1 MEVIK
6 CLTLIAVSIES
17 VLFTGTIFGWSFIQ
31 NVLINENYFENCA
44 KNVTCVKDKSQ
55 ITQINLVFSISTFV
69 SPALTFFSG
78 MLIDNYGIWIA
89 RTFFLL
95 QIAIGFVLIGVSK
108 FTEHYLIFLGAIFL
122 NVGNTALLTVNTSM
136 AKLYPGFSSTFI
148 NHINGCNIVSPLVM
162 YVFSKMYFTL
172 NVSFESIFIGAAV
185 LTIVNH
191 VQTFALTPRNK
202 IDEKNSSV
210 YGYKKL
216 PCFKT
221 DKSSNTNLKKGYPEF
236 QIKKKHVKSFKKCLL
251 SGSYIVHVLNFCFC
265 RYSISFFWGNLQ
277 NFINSVAE
285 NDNTLNKNLVNAYV
299 LVQLFGILAA
309 PSFGFLMDK
318 LKQTFLLKNQE
329 KIVKHKIA
337 ALELVFTNSSLFLLY
352 VFFTIPI
359 VAFYYAAFV
368 FSLLH
373 VCFLYGSLA
382 CFLAN
387 NFPPHHFGK
396 LYGLSLGLG
405 GFVTLLQYPTTKL
418 AVTFVGFY
426 GICVYFACV
435 CFILVLFS
443 IKKFIVL
450 SKNNMK
456 IDIKEINNNV
466 SDSFLDNS
474 KI

>member
-1 MEVIK
+1 M
-6 CLTLIAVSIES
+6 
-17 VLFTGTIFGWSFIQ
+17 
-31 NVLINENYFENCA
+31 
-44 KNVTCVKDKSQ
+44 
-55 ITQINLVFSISTFV
+55 
-69 SPALTFFSG
+69 
-78 MLIDNYGIWIA
+78 
-89 RTFFLL
+89 
-95 QIAIGFVLIGVSK
+95 
-108 FTEHYLIFLGAIFL
+108 
-122 NVGNTALLTVNTSM
+122 
-136 AKLYPGFSSTFI
+136 
-148 NHINGCNIVSPLVM
+148 
-162 YVFSKMYFTL
+162 
-172 NVSFESIFIGAAV
+172 
-185 LTIVNH
+185 
-191 VQTFALTPRNK
+191 
-202 IDEKNSSV
+202 
-210 YGYKKL
+210 
-216 PCFKT
+216 
-221 DKSSNTNLKKGYPEF
+221 
-236 QIKKKHVKSFKKCLL
+236 
-251 SGSYIVHVLNFCFC
+251 
-265 RYSISFFWGNLQ
+265 GNLQ
-277 NFINSVAE
+277 NFINSVTE

-405 GFVTLLQYPTTKL
+405 GFVALLQYPTTIL
-418 AVTFVGFY
+418 AVKFVGFY